1 MPYQRQVSRP
11 MRQTERKHL
20 YQPQGKATFKTSMGC
35 VPESNSWGI
44 LIYPPLEKDENINPM
59 FDFNDYSKI
68 MMSEHAPT
76 LPPPTTKQDCNSCR
90 WADSSGANCY
100 YAALHPLQPFK
111 SRTGIPAAEA
121 IKNCLGYEQRQS

>member
-44 LIYPPLEKDENINPM
+44 LIELFLNNIKPKGSSINP
-59 FDFNDYSKI
+59 
-68 MMSEHAPT
+68 
-76 LPPPTTKQDCNSCR
+76 LP
-90 WADSSGANCY
+90 
-100 YAALHPLQPFK
+100 
-111 SRTGIPAAEA
+111 
-121 IKNCLGYEQRQS
+121 RQ